1 MQRRR
6 GFVFGFVSIVTAVMA
21 VNSAPAEFELP
32 SARFSFEGF
41 SVGVLVGFMSG
52 DGTLVFQGREYPFK
66 VRSFS
71 LLDIGGS
78 SLEANGVVYNL
89 TEVMDFEGKYG
100 GGFFGTTVIQG
111 GRSGVLSN
119 GKGVRLQL
127 DTLQSGLE
135 LNLGGGG
142 LSVEFEQSV
151 ESGAT
156 AGEDSVKVDADAMGS
171 GVQQ

>member
-1 MQRRR
+1 MQHRR
-6 GFVFGFVSIVTAVMA
+6 GFVFGFILIVTAVMA
-21 VNSAPAEFELP
+21 VNPAPAQVELP

-52 DGTLVFQGREYPFK
+52 DGTLVFQSREYPFK

-78 SLEANGVVYNL
+78 SVKANGVVYNL
-89 TEVMDFEGKYG
+89 TDVVDFEGKYG
-100 GGFFGTTVIQG
+100 GGFFGTTTIQG
-111 GRSGVLSN
+111 GQSAILVN
-119 GKGVRLQL
+119 GKGVRLQF

-142 LSVEFEQSV
+142 LSVEFEHSV
-151 ESGAT
+151 ESEAT
-156 AGEDSVKVDADAMGS
+156 AGEDSVQVDADAMGS
-171 GVQQ
+171 GAQ